1 MFSLE
6 NFYVVMYNTLLSS
19 PDIEGFYFYPFGST
33 DVKDL
38 LTLRAVCG
46 DVYTRRLPK
55 VATLFYDQEP
65 LGQDIANWQAKFKS
79 QLEFAYDTPH
89 TLKVLANSEKSNFKD
104 QLCSDYHLADWYY
117 FFHGFAA
124 LDWYRDYKYFKT
136 QPFTKPFIVL
146 NRSVTG
152 DRSYRLTLVAMLL
165 EKNLVDCGHVSLNLD
180 NPTKSWQDE
189 VNDPLTKL
197 SLSEIDLIKTHIGK
211 LPASLI
217 VDRAQPSADC
227 SAHVGP
233 SELTLNQSAL
243 WHIVTETVF
252 YQDKLHLTEKIF
264 KPIVNRRPFILAG
277 APGNLEYLR
286 SYGFKTFSKW
296 IDESYD
302 NEQDPQKRLSMITQ
316 QIEKICSLSNN
327 QLDAMYKDMQEIVN
341 YNFDYFF
348 GEFKETIVSELVDNF
363 DMVISKHLAP
373 ADNRLDVELTKR
385 LLLS

>member
-33 DVKDL
+33 DANDL
-38 LTLRAVCG
+38 LPLREVCG
-46 DVYTRRLPK
+46 DAYTRRLPK
-55 VATLFYDQEP
+55 VATLFHDQEP
-65 LGQDIANWQAKFKS
+65 LGQDIANWQEKFKS
-79 QLEFAYDTPH
+79 HMEFAANTSH

-104 QLCSDYHLADWYY
+104 QLCTTHHLADWYY

-136 QPFTKPFIVL
+136 QPFTKPFITL

-165 EKNLVDCGHVSLNLD
+165 EKNLTNRGYVSLNLD
-180 NPTKSWQDE
+180 TPNKSWQDE
-189 VNDPLTKL
+189 INDPLTKL
-197 SLSEIDLIKTHIGK
+197 QAAEIELIKLHIGK
-211 LPASLI
+211 LSSSLI
-217 VDRAQPSADC
+217 VDKSQPLADC

-233 SELTLNQSAL
+233 EELTLNQSAL
-243 WHIVTETVF
+243 WHIVSETVF
-252 YQDKLHLTEKIF
+252 YQDKRHLTEKVF
-264 KPIVNRRPFILAG
+264 KPIVNKRPFILAG

-286 SYGFKTFSKW
+286 SYGFKTFSNW

-302 NEQDPQKRLSMITQ
+302 NETDPGKRLSMIVQ
-316 QIEKICSLSNN
+316 QIEKICLLTDS
-327 QLDAMYKDMQEIVN
+327 QLDTMYSEMQDIVN
-341 YNFDYFF
+341 YNFEHFF
-348 GEFKETIVSELVDNF
+348 GEFKEVIVSELVDNF
-363 DMVISKHLAP
+363 STVISKHLLP
-373 ADNRLDVELTKR
+373 ADNCLDIELTKS

>member
-6 NFYVVMYNTLLSS
+6 NFYVVMYNTLLDS

-38 LTLRAVCG
+38 LSLRAVCDG
-46 DVYTRRLPK
+46 AYSRRLPK
-55 VATLFYDQEP
+55 VATLFHDQEP
-65 LGQDIANWQAKFKS
+65 LAQDMSDWQAKFKS
-79 QLEFAYDTPH
+79 QLEFAFDIPH
-89 TLKVLANSEKSNFKD
+89 TLRVLANSEKSNFKD
-104 QLCSDYHLADWYY
+104 QLCVTHHLADWYY

-136 QPFTKPFIVL
+136 QPFTKPFIAL

-165 EKNLVDCGHVSLNLD
+165 EKNLVERGHVSLNLD
-180 NPTKSWQDE
+180 SPFKSWQDE

-211 LPASLI
+211 LSASLV

-264 KPIVNRRPFILAG
+264 KPIVNKRPFILAG

-302 NEQDPQKRLSMITQ
+302 CELDPQKRLSMIVQ
-316 QIEKICSLSNN
+316 EVEKICLLPDS
-327 QLDAMYKDMQEIVN
+327 QLDAMYKDMQDIVN

-348 GEFKETIVSELVDNF
+348 GNFKEVIVSELVDNF
-363 DMVISKHLAP
+363 NTIVSKHLAP
-373 ADNRLDVELTKR
+373 SDYHLDVESIKS